1 MSATEWVEY
10 NRKITEERNKKEK
23 ELAIKRAKE
32 LQEFEQE
39 NSSSLNSDT
48 HTQNDL
54 KGKKIDHSINEI
66 QEGQSIILTI
76 KDKRIVK
83 GGELDE
89 DEDILENA
97 VLSEE
102 QKRKKSESFGQKINS
117 V

>member
-1 MSATEWVEY
+1 
-10 NRKITEERNKKEK
+10 
-23 ELAIKRAKE
+23 LAIKRAKE

-39 NSSSLNSDT
+39 NSNSLNSDT

-102 QKRKKSESFGQKINS
+102 QKRKKKRKLWPKNQQCMIELKKKIKNFFLIMI
-117 V
+117 